1 MFLVVNTTRQHLSLG
16 DLKVV
21 LSPSQ
26 SIDLDNIADRRIV
39 ESSPSV
45 KKAIV
50 AGYLRVVSKDAFFE
64 KKSAGVDLDALREI
78 VRQENGGQAMAD
90 LAQSLSEIKR
100 LISSMPAPQVVNVVQ
115 GSVAAASPSVEI
127 QASEPQAENL
137 VAIHERVVSRMA
149 SKMSSNMGQSDSAS
163 ADAGDMRKKLD
174 ELEGL
179 I

>member
-21 LSPSQ
+21 LTPSQ
-26 SIDLDNIADRRIV
+26 SIDLDSIADRRIV

-50 AGYLRVVSKDAFFE
+50 AGYLRVVSKDEGRDRRQIF
-64 KKSAGVDLDALREI
+64 DLDAIRDI
-78 VRQENGGQAMAD
+78 VRQEAAGKDMTEIV
-90 LAQSLSEIKR
+90 QSILELKKM
-100 LISSMPAPQVVNVVQ
+100 ISNIPAPQVVNVVA
-115 GSVAAASPSVEI
+115 GSNPHAVEPSI
-127 QASEPQAENL
+127 LASEPQAENL
-137 VAIHERVVSRMA
+137 VAIHERVVSRMSA
-149 SKMSSNMGQSDSAS
+149 NVSSNISGSAGTS
-163 ADAGDMRKKLD
+163 ADAGEMKKKLD

>member
-16 DLKVV
+16 DIKVI

-26 SIDLDNIADRRIV
+26 SIDLDNVADRRVV
-39 ESSPSV
+39 EASPSV

-64 KKSAGVDLDALREI
+64 KRASGIDLETLREI

-90 LAQSLSEIKR
+90 LANSLSEIKR
-100 LISSMPAPQVVNVVQ
+100 LISSMPAPQVVNVVH
-115 GSVAAASPSVEI
+115 GGASATAPVEM
-127 QASEPQAENL
+127 QSAEPQAENL

-149 SKMSSNMGQSDSAS
+149 SNMSSNMGQSDSAS